1 MPDAPAAPPL
11 NKLLREGWGLLD
23 LTWSNLRPPVI
34 VPRAGRG
41 QPVIVIPGMVA
52 GDATVNFLRRS
63 LRASGFD
70 PYPSD
75 IVFHLTARQKNI
87 DRVVARLRA
96 VHQSTGQKVALI
108 GWSLG
113 GLFARVIAQAHP
125 ELVSAVLT
133 LGAPFSGD
141 LHANNAWRLY
151 EALDGGRIED
161 SPFASTVANKPPVPT
176 VALWS
181 AEDGIISSVSARGLP
196 HESDRQ
202 EELHARHLDLA
213 SNAASVRRIIEV
225 LGEVL

>member
-1 MPDAPAAPPL
+1 
-11 NKLLREGWGLLD
+11 
-23 LTWSNLRPPVI
+23 
-34 VPRAGRG
+34 
-41 QPVIVIPGMVA
+41 MVA
-52 GDATVNFLRRS
+52 GDVTVTFLRRS

-70 PYPSD
+70 PYRSD
-75 IVFHLTARQKNI
+75 ILFHLTAQQKNI
-87 DRVVARLRA
+87 ERVVARLA
-96 VHQSTGQKVALI
+96 DVHHSTGRKVALI

-125 ELVSAVLT
+125 QHVSAVLT

-161 SPFASTVANKPPVPT
+161 SPFAGTVATKPPVPT
-176 VALWS
+176 VAIWS
-181 AEDGIISSVSARGLP
+181 ENDGIISPASARGLP

-202 EELHARHLDLA
+202 VELHSRHLDLA

-225 LGEVL
+225 LGEVV